1 MQSRVGRVSTI
12 GQLLGGSQMMQKM
25 EMDLVSK
32 VGASEGQGDN
42 YNTSNS
48 SEGLVAA
55 MGKSC
60 MLCLSPPCIK
70 RKRDVVEVD
79 EVETRASFSFPSVPA
94 GTDSNHSRLASILKG
109 CICW

>member
-1 MQSRVGRVSTI
+1 MSHYGGEGGSQSRVEEC
-12 GQLLGGSQMMQKM
+12 LLLVNFWGVLKMMHKM

-42 YNTSNS
+42 YNTSKS

-70 RKRDVVEVD
+70 RKRDEVEVD
-79 EVETRASFSFPSVPA
+79 EVVM
-94 GTDSNHSRLASILKG
+94 RLF
-109 CICW
+109 